1 MIDVIFYLMGLAVWF
16 YLGMQYERC
25 RILRMISS
33 GLEDDIGETVEE
45 ELSSEYMNIR
55 LEMQDDI
62 IFAYR
67 EEDSLYLTHNTN
79 ADELL
84 FTLRAK
90 FPDAKFSADPDS
102 VDLLLKKT
110 NNVSF

>member
-62 IFAYR
+62 IFA
-67 EEDSLYLTHNTN
+67 
-79 ADELL
+79 
-84 FTLRAK
+84 
-90 FPDAKFSADPDS
+90 
-102 VDLLLKKT
+102 
-110 NNVSF
+110 